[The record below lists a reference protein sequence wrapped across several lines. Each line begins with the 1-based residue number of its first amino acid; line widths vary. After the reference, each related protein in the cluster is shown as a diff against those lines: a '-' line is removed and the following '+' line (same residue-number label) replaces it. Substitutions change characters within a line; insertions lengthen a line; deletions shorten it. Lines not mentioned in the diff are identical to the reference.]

1 MLIVQLNGSL
11 LENSFYQLRL
21 QATDISNRTTVTQ
34 IIIEVNTATKPSAY
48 TRTQTDLSI
57 TSAT

>member
-1 MLIVQLNGSL
+1 M
-11 LENSFYQLRL
+11 LENGFYQLRL
-21 QATDISNRTTVTQ
+21 RATDISDAYSGKLRTTFTQ
-34 IIIEVNTATKPSAY
+34 IIVEVNTATKPSAY